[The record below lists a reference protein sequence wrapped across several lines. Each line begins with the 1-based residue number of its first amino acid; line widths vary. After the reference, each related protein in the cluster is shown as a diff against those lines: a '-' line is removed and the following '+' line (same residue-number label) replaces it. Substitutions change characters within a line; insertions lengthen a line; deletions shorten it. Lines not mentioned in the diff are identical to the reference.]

1 MQLPPPLSAVA
12 GVLLCVAPASLH
24 SHLTLLHAHKQCM
37 ACMHVHVP
45 LVPQLPAQRYEAR
58 GASVFHS
65 RDIMRSVP
73 CTPAHH
79 HATGRKAS
87 NACLA
92 SALVGSVAS
101 FMWSPTNP
109 SPQHWRTRS
118 LVTAIERCR
127 AVSARSEHNA
137 RLHALPPQTCGR
149 DVCPTQLPQCAHPQA
164 TKTSRPELQPTST
177 KAIGLTALL
186 TALPPPS
193 RAHLL
198 ALRRP
203 CGSSAA
209 AKAEEGGGAGARRR
223 AARREHKLAEGRRR

>member
-1 MQLPPPLSAVA
+1 MILWERYRHGTALRFVQLHVPSPGHGARGQRQSRRQSLQLPPPLSAVA

-149 DVCPTQLPQCAHPQA
+149 DVCPTP
-164 TKTSRPELQPTST
+164 TTTVRPSTGHQDLSTRAPTN
-177 KAIGLTALL
+177 L
-186 TALPPPS
+186 
-193 RAHLL
+193 H
-198 ALRRP
+198 
-203 CGSSAA
+203 
-209 AKAEEGGGAGARRR
+209 
-223 AARREHKLAEGRRR
+223 